1 MTTAR
6 WLRSTLGDQRGSIFL
21 ISLVLVFVMTLLGIA
36 LFDLSLVDNRLV
48 LASENDAQAFY
59 TAEAG
64 LYRAQL
70 DLTDG
75 AGTTFDTVFAGG
87 VIATLYNGQS
97 FTQGGAGTN
106 YTVTVKPV
114 VGSSPQQVTL
124 ISTGCAWG
132 TSPCPASRAQKTVQA
147 QMKVGSTLPGFVG
160 LESVSLGSTSGLV
173 DSFDST
179 QGVYN
184 PLTAGKLAKSL
195 SNGTISMKNLTV
207 KGSALSAAS
216 SISIVNALVDGNI
229 TAGTTVSNG
238 GTVSGTITQN
248 NPTPPMVAPPVPDC
262 GPPYSPATG
271 ISGLYNYNPAV
282 GDFKVSGAVATFAA
296 GTYCFRSVTLV
307 GGATLAISGPVVLS
321 VTQQVSATG
330 GAFANTTYNAA
341 NLQIISSY
349 TQRNGVSVGGSS
361 TTYLTIYAPTT
372 DVSVSGG
379 APLYGAL
386 VGKTL
391 STGGSASI
399 HYDVN
404 LANRTDFAGGIRK
417 FVLISW
423 IECKNPSC
431 S

>member
-1 MTTAR
+1 
-6 WLRSTLGDQRGSIFL
+6 
-21 ISLVLVFVMTLLGIA
+21 
-36 LFDLSLVDNRLV
+36 
-48 LASENDAQAFY
+48 
-59 TAEAG
+59 
-64 LYRAQL
+64 
-70 DLTDG
+70 
-75 AGTTFDTVFAGG
+75 
-87 VIATLYNGQS
+87 
-97 FTQGGAGTN
+97 
-106 YTVTVKPV
+106 
-114 VGSSPQQVTL
+114 
-124 ISTGCAWG
+124 
-132 TSPCPASRAQKTVQA
+132 
-147 QMKVGSTLPGFVG
+147 
-160 LESVSLGSTSGLV
+160 
-173 DSFDST
+173 
-179 QGVYN
+179 
-184 PLTAGKLAKSL
+184 
-195 SNGTISMKNLTV
+195 
-207 KGSALSAAS
+207 
-216 SISIVNALVDGNI
+216 
-229 TAGTTVSNG
+229 
-238 GTVSGTITQN
+238 
-248 NPTPPMVAPPVPDC
+248 MVAPPVPDC